1 MTQSFPSPPIKLF
14 ERLQVT
20 DGLLMNADR
29 WRLAHEYHRQ
39 RQNVHYQSLNQPGIV
54 CGLGVRLMPAPA
66 DVPANYR
73 DGRWLE
79 IQPGI
84 AIDLVGNPIIVPQ
97 AETYHIAA
105 ETSATEAVMIYLV
118 VSYVD
123 PDKLRRKETTEV
135 VKETFRIDERLNPP
149 GDMEVELCRILL
161 QPGPVQLEPP
171 KDVFFPKENQLDLR
185 FRQQARSRPE
195 AVVRV
200 AQVTHRDATYA
211 RSFDQLASLLQS
223 LSGLYPTMQGAS
235 KVGQISLS
243 DSLEAEISAYDLLF
257 LTGQESL
264 SFNQQ
269 EFTALKNYLEMGGV
283 LLVDAHINTPALIE
297 STLNLAQQLGTPLED
312 LKRLNRQH
320 PLRTKPF
327 LFSALPTIN
336 QQSIHLGYGG
346 GIILTVGHLS
356 TAWGLDERL
365 SLSRETIR
373 AAQELGIN
381 ILHFASQ
388 RRQLTNLLKSTMTSA
403 PTPSTQSRSKSIKA
417 SIYDKL

>member
-171 KDVFFPKENQLDLR
+171 TDVFFPKENQLDLR

-195 AVVRV
+195 SVVRV

-211 RSFDQLASLLQS
+211 RSFDPLASLLQS
-223 LSGLYPTMQGAS
+223 LPGLYPAIQGAS
-235 KVGQISLS
+235 EVGQISLS
-243 DSLEAEISAYDLLF
+243 DSPEAEISTYDLLF
-257 LTGQESL
+257 LTGQGSL

-269 EFTALKNYLEMGGV
+269 EFTAIKNYLEMGGV
-283 LLVDAHINTPALIE
+283 LLVDAHINAPALIE

-356 TAWGLDERL
+356 TAWGLDEKL

-388 RRQLTNLLKSTMTSA
+388 RRQLTNLLKSTITAA
-403 PTPSTQSRSKSIKA
+403 PTPSPQSRSKSIKA
-417 SIYDKL
+417 SIYEKL